1 MREKISIFRSQFNWR
16 MLLMRIAMYA
26 ILLAVVVVLTPGIYY
41 VNIQRWIPALLIT
54 SIGFG
59 IISSIVRPIV
69 QFFTLP
75 FIFATYG
82 LVVLFVNVIVLLA
95 FDWVFE
101 SHFAVTGVFAA
112 LLGALVITI
121 FGGFLESMLG
131 LTAPVVPD
139 SEEELRKRIRFQDR
153 GLAYALFQAA
163 PAELQ
168 KYAPVAVDAPEPLPA
183 WPDTMDAQAILEMM
197 NAAENASATVEPPLE
212 AAPLAAAPLAAAPLE
227 AAPLAAAPPQRRRR
241 LRKTAAAPEPA
252 AEPAPT
258 GEEEPS

>member
-1 MREKISIFRSQFNWR
+1 MLQKLPLVVKQFNWR
-16 MLLMRIAMYA
+16 MLLMRIVMYA
-26 ILLAVVVVLTPGIYY
+26 ILLVLVVVLTPGIHY
-41 VNIQRWIPALLIT
+41 VNIQRWVLAVLIT
-54 SIGFG
+54 SVGFG
-59 IISSIVRPIV
+59 IVSAIVRPIV

-82 LVVLFVNVIVLLA
+82 LVVLFVNTIILLV
-95 FDWVFE
+95 FNWVF
-101 SHFAVTGVFAA
+101 SDYFAVNGILPA
-112 LLGALVITI
+112 LFGGLLITL

-153 GLAYALFQAA
+153 GLTYALFQAA

-168 KYAPVAVDAPEPLPA
+168 KYAPVAGSLAEPLPSS
-183 WPDTMDAQAILEMM
+183 PDTQDAKAILDMM
-197 NAAENASATVEPPLE
+197 NAAEAHVPVEP
-212 AAPLAAAPLAAAPLE
+212 
-227 AAPLAAAPPQRRRR
+227 APPPEAPPTKPRRR
-241 LRKTAAAPEPA
+241 LRRAPAQPEGAA

>member
-1 MREKISIFRSQFNWR
+1 MLQKLPLVVKQFNWR
-16 MLLMRIAMYA
+16 MLLMRIVMYA
-26 ILLAVVVVLTPGIYY
+26 ILLVLVVVLTPGIHY
-41 VNIQRWIPALLIT
+41 VNIQRWVLAVLIT

-59 IISSIVRPIV
+59 IVSAIVRPIV

-82 LVVLFVNVIVLLA
+82 LVVLFVNTIILLV
-95 FDWVFE
+95 FNWVF
-101 SHFAVTGVFAA
+101 SDYFAVSGILPA
-112 LLGALVITI
+112 LFGGLLITL

-153 GLAYALFQAA
+153 GLTYALFQAA

-168 KYAPVAVDAPEPLPA
+168 KYAPVADSLAEPLPSS
-183 WPDTMDAQAILEMM
+183 PDTQDAQAILDMM
-197 NAAENASATVEPPLE
+197 NAA
-212 AAPLAAAPLAAAPLE
+212 
-227 AAPLAAAPPQRRRR
+227 AAAPPEAQPVPVEPAPPPEAPPPKPRRR
-241 LRKTAAAPEPA
+241 LRRAPAQPEGAA